1 MIHWF
6 SAQNRM
12 KRLYR
17 PTMSNI
23 YAYRFLND
31 LSSGYSFYLRD
42 EKSKQDFLTI
52 EPKGCK
58 LSKLIENNCEYDFSD
73 DFEKII
79 DDITCDLVAFGRA
92 YIYLHPVKKQSV
104 STELESIEIQRL
116 KGFVQNKNNT
126 KTKFYVKRGDE
137 TVEKIIIPRNQLI
150 ELDIKDIGYNRHYF
164 RNIIKKLDR
173 CDATD
178 ILLKMRMNSKEYD
191 YLVHKEKSK
200 MRELKVLKDI
210 GWFMS
215 DDRLSESYILYKRI
229 ELNQLRIRFLTH
241 ILDKLNNGLKS
252 LIDINE
258 GEIVAHIK
266 ALNYDQLWNEYS
278 GGKITISELNSI
290 LSVRY

>member
-6 SAQNRM
+6 SAQNKM

-23 YAYRFLND
+23 YEYRFLND

-42 EKSKQDFLTI
+42 EKSKQNFLTI

-58 LSKLIENNCEYDFSD
+58 LSKLVEDNCEYDFSD

-79 DDITCDLVAFGRA
+79 DDIAYDLVAFGRA

-104 STELESIEIQRL
+104 SMELESIEIQRL
-116 KGFVQNKNNT
+116 KGFVQKKNKT
-126 KTKFYVKRGDE
+126 KTRFYVKRGDE
-137 TVEKIIIPRNQLI
+137 TVEKIIMPMNQLI

-164 RNIIKKLDR
+164 RNIIKKLDK

-178 ILLKMRMNSKEYD
+178 TLLKMQMNSVEYD
-191 YLVHKEKSK
+191 YLVHKEKLK

-215 DDRLSESYILYKRI
+215 DDGLSDSYILYKRI
-229 ELNQLRIRFLTH
+229 ELNQLRIRFLTY
-241 ILDKLNNGLKS
+241 ILDKLNDGLKS
-252 LIDINE
+252 LIDIND

-266 ALNYDQLWNEYS
+266 ALNYDQLWSEYS
-278 GGKITISELNSI
+278 RGEITGTDLDSI
-290 LSVRY
+290 LSACY